1 MVLIL
6 CLQMRDT
13 ETFTQSVFH
22 ILPILIAEADLPERF
37 TFPFSYQ
44 PHPVALS
51 AVKALQTYL
60 DEQKKWAHDFGD
72 HIDESGEICG
82 KMFGVLVVQN
92 RQKELGYLAAFS
104 GKLAEKNYLEGFVG
118 PVYDRLAED
127 GFFKEEEA
135 SIVAINDKIK
145 VIEQDSTYVNLL
157 SELNTQKQKN
167 TKEIQASLM
176 NKKEAKNIRQ
186 CKREVA
192 MRDLTGD
199 RLEHFLQQM
208 SKESQDL
215 HFQHKRRLQA
225 WREVLTSAE
234 ERLAYYQKRISELK
248 KKRKSKSAA
257 LQQQLFDQYQ
267 FLNQKNET
275 KGLNTLFMHTKQQR
289 PPAGAG
295 DCAAPKLLQHAFLND
310 LKPVALAEFW
320 WGQSPKLELRRHGY
334 FYPACLGKCKPILTH
349 MLAGMTIDENP
360 AYHEALKTRG
370 LDRVHEAVDYLV
382 INKPKGLL
390 SVSGKYVLDSVASRV
405 KAAYPKATGPMM
417 VHRLDRETSGL
428 MVVAKTMEAYLH
440 FQNQFLNKTIKK
452 EYIAILNG
460 IPENT
465 LSSIRLPLRPDHHQ
479 RPRQMVCYSDGK
491 VAETHWSIIAIQ
503 QAKARVL
510 FKPITGR
517 THQLRVHAAHPEGLN
532 VPIEGDELYG
542 LKSDRLKLHAA
553 ALSFVDPTTGRQMK
567 FSLDPDF

>member
-1 MVLIL
+1 MK
-6 CLQMRDT
+6 DP
-13 ETFTQSVFH
+13 ETFIQSVFH
-22 ILPILIAEADLPERF
+22 KLPIPIAETDLPEKF

-44 PHPVALS
+44 PHPVALT

-60 DEQKKWAHDFGD
+60 NEQKKWAHDFGD
-72 HIDESGEICG
+72 HTDESGEICG

-92 RQKELGYLAAFS
+92 MQKELGYLAAFS
-104 GKLAEKNYLEGFVG
+104 GKLAEKNCLEGFVG
-118 PVYDRLAED
+118 PVYDRLADD

-135 SIVAINDKIK
+135 SIIAINDRIK
-145 VIEQDSTYVNLL
+145 AIEHDPQYLDLL
-157 SELNTQKQKN
+157 SEYN
-167 TKEIQASLM
+167 TKRDRSNKEMQVSLM
-176 NKKEAKNIRQ
+176 NKKKAKHIRQ
-186 CKREVA
+186 LKREAA
-192 MRDLTGD
+192 MQDLSSD
-199 RLEHFLQQM
+199 RLEDFLQQM

-215 HFQHKRRLQA
+215 HFQHKRKLQA

-234 ERLAYYQKRISELK
+234 ERLAFYQKKINELK
-248 KKRKSKSAA
+248 EKRKSKSAA

-267 FLNQKNET
+267 FLNQQNER
-275 KGLNTLFMHTKQQR
+275 KGLTTLFKHTKQQR

-349 MLAGMTIDENP
+349 MLAGMRIDENP
-360 AYHEALKTRG
+360 AYHEALKTKG
-370 LDRVHEAVDYLV
+370 LDIIYESVDYLV
-382 INKPKGLL
+382 INKPNGLL

-405 KAAYPKATGPMM
+405 KATFPKATGPMM

-428 MVVAKTMEAYLH
+428 MVVAKTLAAYLD

-460 IPENT
+460 IPEYK
-465 LSSIRLPLRPDHHQ
+465 LPSIKLPLRPDHHQ

-491 VAETHWSIIAIQ
+491 LAETHWSILEIKG
-503 QAKARVL
+503 AKARVL

-517 THQLRVHAAHPEGLN
+517 THQLRVHSAHHEGLN
-532 VPIEGDELYG
+532 MPIEGDELYG

-553 ALSFVDPTTGRQMK
+553 ALTFEDPANGKSMD
-567 FSLDPDF
+567 FHLDPDF

>member
-1 MVLIL
+1 
-6 CLQMRDT
+6 MRDT

-44 PHPVALS
+44 PHPVALR

-72 HIDESGEICG
+72 HTDESGEICG

-92 RQKELGYLAAFS
+92 MQKELGYLAAFS

-118 PVYDRLAED
+118 PVYDRLADD

-135 SIVAINDKIK
+135 SIIAINDQIK
-145 VIEQDSTYVNLL
+145 AIEHDPQYLDLL
-157 SELNTQKQKN
+157 SEYN
-167 TKEIQASLM
+167 TKRDRSNKEMQVSLM
-176 NKKEAKNIRQ
+176 NKKKAKHIRQ
-186 CKREVA
+186 LKREAA
-192 MRDLTGD
+192 MQDLTTD
-199 RLEHFLQQM
+199 RLEDFLQQM

-215 HFQHKRRLQA
+215 HFQHKRKLQA

-234 ERLAYYQKRISELK
+234 ERLAFYQKKINELK
-248 KKRKSKSAA
+248 EKRKSKSAA

-267 FLNQKNET
+267 FLNQQKDR
-275 KGLNTLFMHTKQQR
+275 KGLTSLFKHIKQQR

-349 MLAGMTIDENP
+349 MLAGMRIDENP
-360 AYHEALKTRG
+360 AYHEALKTKG
-370 LDRVHEAVDYLV
+370 LDIIYESVDYLV
-382 INKPKGLL
+382 INKPNGLL

-405 KAAYPKATGPMM
+405 KATFPKATGPMM

-428 MVVAKTMEAYLH
+428 MVVAKTLAAYLD

-460 IPENT
+460 IPEYK
-465 LSSIRLPLRPDHHQ
+465 LPSIKLPLRPDHHQ

-491 VAETHWSIIAIQ
+491 LAETHWSILEIKG
-503 QAKARVL
+503 AKARVL

-517 THQLRVHAAHPEGLN
+517 THQLRVHSAHHEGLN
-532 VPIEGDELYG
+532 TPIEGDELYG
-542 LKSDRLKLHAA
+542 LRSDRLKLHAA
-553 ALSFVDPTTGRQMK
+553 ALTFEDPANGKSME
-567 FSLDPDF
+567 FHLDPDF

>member
-1 MVLIL
+1 
-6 CLQMRDT
+6 
-13 ETFTQSVFH
+13 
-22 ILPILIAEADLPERF
+22 
-37 TFPFSYQ
+37 
-44 PHPVALS
+44 ALT

-60 DEQKKWAHDFGD
+60 NEQKKWTHDFGD
-72 HIDESGEICG
+72 HTDESGEICG

-92 RQKELGYLAAFS
+92 MQKELGYLAAFS

-118 PVYDRLAED
+118 PVYDRLADD

-135 SIVAINDKIK
+135 SIIAINDQIK
-145 VIEQDSTYVNLL
+145 AIEHDPQYLDLL
-157 SELNTQKQKN
+157 SEYN
-167 TKEIQASLM
+167 TKRDRSNKEMQVSLM
-176 NKKEAKNIRQ
+176 NKKKAKHIRQ
-186 CKREVA
+186 LKREVA
-192 MRDLTGD
+192 MQDLSSD
-199 RLEHFLQQM
+199 RLEDFLQQM

-215 HFQHKRRLQA
+215 HFQHKRKLQA

-234 ERLAYYQKRISELK
+234 ERLAFYQKKINELK
-248 KKRKSKSAA
+248 EKRKSKSAA

-267 FLNQKNET
+267 FLNQQNER
-275 KGLNTLFMHTKQQR
+275 KGLTTLFKHTKQQR

-349 MLAGMTIDENP
+349 MLAGMRIDENP
-360 AYHEALKTRG
+360 AYHEALKTKG
-370 LDRVHEAVDYLV
+370 LDIIYESVDYLV
-382 INKPKGLL
+382 INKPNGLL

-405 KAAYPKATGPMM
+405 KATFPKATGPMM

-428 MVVAKTMEAYLH
+428 MVVAKTLAAYLD

-460 IPENT
+460 IPEYK
-465 LSSIRLPLRPDHHQ
+465 LPSIKLPLRPDHHQ

-491 VAETHWSIIAIQ
+491 LAETHWSILEIKG
-503 QAKARVL
+503 AKARVL

-517 THQLRVHAAHPEGLN
+517 THQLRVHSAHHEGLN
-532 VPIEGDELYG
+532 MPIEGDELYG

-553 ALSFVDPTTGRQMK
+553 ALTFEDPANGKSMD
-567 FSLDPDF
+567 FHLDPDF

>member
-1 MVLIL
+1 MK
-6 CLQMRDT
+6 DP
-13 ETFTQSVFH
+13 ETFIQSVFH
-22 ILPILIAEADLPERF
+22 KLPIPIAETDLPKKF

-44 PHPVALS
+44 PHPVALT

-60 DEQKKWAHDFGD
+60 NEQKKWTHDFGD
-72 HIDESGEICG
+72 HTDESGEICG

-92 RQKELGYLAAFS
+92 MQKELGYLAAFS

-118 PVYDRLAED
+118 PVYDRLADD

-135 SIVAINDKIK
+135 SIIAINDQIK
-145 VIEQDSTYVNLL
+145 AIEHDPQYLDLL
-157 SELNTQKQKN
+157 SEYN
-167 TKEIQASLM
+167 TKRDRSNKEMQVSLM
-176 NKKEAKNIRQ
+176 NKKKAKHIRQ
-186 CKREVA
+186 LKREVA
-192 MRDLTGD
+192 MQDLSSD
-199 RLEHFLQQM
+199 RLEDFLQQM

-215 HFQHKRRLQA
+215 HFQHKRKLQA

-234 ERLAYYQKRISELK
+234 ERLAFYQKKINELK
-248 KKRKSKSAA
+248 EKRKSKSAA

-267 FLNQKNET
+267 FLNQQNER
-275 KGLNTLFMHTKQQR
+275 KGLITLFKHTKQQR

-349 MLAGMTIDENP
+349 MLAGMRIDENP
-360 AYHEALKTRG
+360 AYHEALKTKG
-370 LDRVHEAVDYLV
+370 LDIIYESVDYLV
-382 INKPKGLL
+382 INKPNGLL

-405 KAAYPKATGPMM
+405 KATFPKATGPMM

-428 MVVAKTMEAYLH
+428 MVVAKTLAAYLD

-460 IPENT
+460 IPEYK
-465 LSSIRLPLRPDHHQ
+465 LPSIKLPLRPDHHQ

-491 VAETHWSIIAIQ
+491 LAETHWSILEIKG
-503 QAKARVL
+503 AKARVL

-517 THQLRVHAAHPEGLN
+517 THQLRVHSAHPEGLN
-532 VPIEGDELYG
+532 MPIEGDELYG

-553 ALSFVDPTTGRQMK
+553 ALTFEDPANGKSMD
-567 FSLDPDF
+567 FHLDPDF

>member
-1 MVLIL
+1 MK
-6 CLQMRDT
+6 DS
-13 ETFTQSVFH
+13 ETFIQSVFH
-22 ILPILIAEADLPERF
+22 KLPIPIAETDLPEKF

-60 DEQKKWAHDFGD
+60 NEQKKWTHDFGD
-72 HIDESGEICG
+72 QTDESGEICG

-92 RQKELGYLAAFS
+92 KRKELGYLAAFS

-118 PVYDRLAED
+118 PIYDRLAED

-135 SIVAINDKIK
+135 SIIAINDQIK
-145 VIEQDSTYVNLL
+145 AIEHDPQYLDLL
-157 SELNTQKQKN
+157 SEYN
-167 TKEIQASLM
+167 TKRDRSNKEMQASLM
-176 NKKEAKNIRQ
+176 NKKKAKHIRQ
-186 CKREVA
+186 LKREAA
-192 MRDLTGD
+192 MQDLSSD
-199 RLEHFLQQM
+199 RLEDFLQQM

-215 HFQHKRRLQA
+215 HFQHKRKLQA
-225 WREVLTSAE
+225 WHEVLTAAE
-234 ERLAYYQKRISELK
+234 ERLAFYQKKINELK
-248 KKRKSKSAA
+248 EKRKSKSAA

-267 FLNQKNET
+267 FLNQQKER
-275 KGLNTLFMHTKQQR
+275 KGLTTLFKHTKQQR

-295 DCAAPKLLQHAFLND
+295 DCAAPKLLQHAFLNN

-334 FYPACLGKCKPILTH
+334 FYPACLGKCKPILAH
-349 MLAGMTIDENP
+349 MLAGMRVDENP
-360 AYHEALKTRG
+360 AYQEALKTKG
-370 LDRVHEAVDYLV
+370 LHIIYESVDYLV
-382 INKPKGLL
+382 INKPNGLL

-405 KAAYPKATGPMM
+405 KAAFPKATGPMM

-428 MVVAKTMEAYLH
+428 MVVAKTLAAYLD
-440 FQNQFLNKTIKK
+440 FQNQFLNRTIKK

-460 IPENT
+460 IPEYKAP
-465 LSSIRLPLRPDHHQ
+465 SIKLPLRPDHHQ

-491 VAETHWSIIAIQ
+491 LAETHWSILEIKA
-503 QAKARVL
+503 AKARVL

-517 THQLRVHAAHPEGLN
+517 THQLRVHSAHPEGLN
-532 VPIEGDELYG
+532 MPIEGDELYG

-553 ALSFVDPTTGRQMK
+553 ALTFEDPANGKSME
-567 FSLDPDF
+567 FHLDPDF